1 MFDGMLLLEEL
12 VLTRIRLNRLP
23 VKKGLPSTAS
33 SAAIPTQAT
42 WTRYVQISRTV
53 PFLVTPLVGDALLEK
68 RTNQTTAASPRIFKA
83 SAATAEQA
91 LPMQQTH
98 AALGQM

>member
-1 MFDGMLLLEEL
+1 
-12 VLTRIRLNRLP
+12 
-23 VKKGLPSTAS
+23 
-33 SAAIPTQAT
+33 
-42 WTRYVQISRTV
+42 V